1 MIKEIKIKDITQ
13 GTQNYRLSSQ
23 QKDVS
28 GLMSSIK
35 EAGLLHP
42 VTVKKYGNKYKIVAG
57 FRRLEAMKKLKK
69 SHIQANVVPQS
80 ANETAIN
87 LAENIQR
94 QDTTSF
100 EIGRGMSDL
109 VDSQQY
115 TLSEVAALTG
125 CSVAKVKSYITIFKN
140 IPEEYRSFV
149 KNATLQK
156 SGTDKNTISNGV
168 ALKILSAKQSGKIN
182 KTQAKKLLGK
192 AKKNNLITNANIS
205 QYIKSEIESKGENK
219 VNIKTVVL
227 KFNIRIDDYE
237 KIGYRANYK
246 MKKELEK
253 KFGFQII

>member
-1 MIKEIKIKDITQ
+1 MIKRISIKDITQ
-13 GTQNYRLSSQ
+13 ATQNYRLTDQ

-35 EAGLLHP
+35 ETGLIHP
-42 VTVKKYGNKYKIVAG
+42 ITVKKTSNGYKVVAG

-69 SHIQANVVPQS
+69 THIQANIVPID

-87 LAENIQR
+87 LAENVQR
-94 QDTTSF
+94 KDTTSF
-100 EIGRGMSDL
+100 EIGRGMADL
-109 VDSQQY
+109 VDNQQY
-115 TLSEVAALTG
+115 TIAEVAALTG
-125 CSVAKVKSYITIFKN
+125 CSVAKVKSYITLFEN
-140 IPEEYRSFV
+140 IPSEYRLYV

-182 KTQAKKLLGK
+182 AKQTKNLFAK
-192 AKKNNLITNANIS
+192 AKQSNLITNNNVGE
-205 QYIKSEIESKGENK
+205 YIKSEIDNKGKK
-219 VNIKTVVL
+219 VVKVKTVTL
-227 KFNIRIDDYE
+227 RFNVSYDDYE

-253 KFGFQII
+253 KFGFKII